1 MIMSENLREFVKR
14 QINIHKEIMKY
25 VKEYIDKL
33 IEECHLEPY
42 AIGDATYFALILE
55 LTRSIYVNWSVAQ
68 RQKFYR
74 RPLKNAH
81 SGFK

>member
-1 MIMSENLREFVKR
+1 MNIEEFVK
-14 QINIHKEIMKY
+14 KEIEIHSKIMKH
-25 VKEYIDKL
+25 VKQYIDKL

-42 AIGDATYFALILE
+42 AVDDATYFALILE
-55 LTRSIYVNWSVAQ
+55 LTRSIYVNWSVYQ

-81 SGFK
+81 SGSK